1 VKKLNTRHDETQ
13 KPNRG
18 KGVPDNG
25 VPKDRPLHQLQTLLS
40 YHQHYIIKLAMAKLL
55 ISSRLLKKQGRE
67 SKCKRTNIQNRRDM
81 T

>member
-13 KPNRG
+13 KPNRE
-18 KGVPDNG
+18 KGGPDNG

-55 ISSRLLKKQGRE
+55 ISSRLLKNKAE
-67 SKCKRTNIQNRRDM
+67 NPNANELIYKIDM